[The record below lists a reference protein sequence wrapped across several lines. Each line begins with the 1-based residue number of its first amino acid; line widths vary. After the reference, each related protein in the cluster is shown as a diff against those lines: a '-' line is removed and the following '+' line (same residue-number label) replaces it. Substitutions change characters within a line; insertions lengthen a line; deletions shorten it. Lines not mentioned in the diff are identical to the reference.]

1 MAGRSSSGS
10 AGTPD
15 DETAGGA
22 TADRPGGES
31 RRWEVR
37 APRPSV
43 PRSFQSR
50 LTIAFVAVVAVTLG
64 LTTPVIIN
72 RLDDFFR
79 QQEEQALRVHAQATA
94 TVLAQFIMSDVGSE
108 AVVANVNG
116 TVALNPKVV
125 ALMTQGR
132 LLQIISGEVAQADMV
147 VVFGTAHQDTDGKW
161 ETDPQPSLSYPVKW
175 NAVLPHGQEPD
186 PAITPAK
193 SSVAESH
200 PVQPWGL
207 EVTLS
212 NPNTSRAST
221 LTAITGL
228 LLVMALVAVFV
239 AVLVAS
245 FVAHR
250 FATPVVRLTEASR
263 RVAEGDLSARVTME
277 AESGTE
283 ELRALSEQFNTMA
296 TRLQE
301 SVEIIRRDRDR
312 SRDFLADVSHELRTP
327 IAAMHTF
334 IELLQGPAGRDTAAR
349 TEFLESSATQLD
361 RLDWLAQ
368 NLLDLSKLDSG
379 LVLLDLRPDDVRGT
393 IESAVEQHR
402 ATAERRGIALT
413 AKLPDRP
420 LRISHDAPRLGQV
433 VGNLV
438 GNALKFTGRNGEV
451 HVTAS
456 PDADGG
462 ARIEVVDTGV
472 GIHPAELPHIF
483 ERFYRGSQANEARGT
498 GSGLGLSIVKSIVDM
513 HHGTIEVESR
523 MGHGSRFVVT
533 LPRDPSAPVERPITP
548 TAESQRKMD
557 DSSPGAPRA

>member
-1 MAGRSSSGS
+1 MAGRRSSGS

-15 DETAGGA
+15 WAPGRGA
-22 TADRPGGES
+22 ADRRAGES
-31 RRWEVR
+31 RRWDVR
-37 APRPSV
+37 PPRPSV

-79 QQEEQALRVHAQATA
+79 QQEEQALQVHARATA

-108 AVVANVNG
+108 AVVANVDG

-132 LLQIISGEVAQADMV
+132 LLQTISGEVAQADMV
-147 VVFGTAHQDTDGKW
+147 VVFGTAHQETDGKL
-161 ETDPQPSLSYPVKW
+161 ETDPQPGLSYTVKW
-175 NAVLPHGQEPD
+175 NATLPRGQAPD

-193 SSVAESH
+193 SSLAESH

-221 LTAITGL
+221 LAAITGL

-283 ELRALSEQFNTMA
+283 ELQALSEQFNTMA

-349 TEFLESSATQLD
+349 TEFLESSAAQLD

-402 ATAERRGIALT
+402 ATAERRGITLT
-413 AKLPDRP
+413 AKLPERP

-472 GIHPAELPHIF
+472 GILPAELPHIF

-513 HHGTIEVESR
+513 HHGTIEVQSR

-533 LPRDPSAPVERPITP
+533 LPRDPSATIERPITP
-548 TAESQRKMD
+548 TAESQREMD